1 MGKQIMNGIVY
12 GGVGKEYLS
21 NLSDVELTNLQ
32 DGQGLLYDS
41 ALQKWVNAV
50 VGSGGSGSGG
60 AVGIRDVT
68 SLISLHPG
76 VAQNPDVNNFTYK
89 AWQIGNTVFLHAR
102 GNLVGFSNPAG
113 ILYSMLDIDPSISP
127 QEVYDG
133 YALGGGSTTQRIRA
147 DTDNTIKI
155 SGIDNAGYAWIGA
168 AIYWRVDD
176 TYYAACTSPEIYSFE
191 EREVGVWT
199 DGKPLYEKT
208 IHINSLPSVAF
219 QSTPYPHNI
228 ENIDVICNYYGV
240 ARFSNGVVGPVG
252 SRIYISVYPAPSY
265 MPVAYSWSI
274 MCSKTNVEITVA
286 EDRSSMNADITI
298 QYTKT
303 TDVPGSGHY
312 TTNGSEAHHYS
323 TEEQV
328 VGTWLDGKTLY
339 EKTVDCGALPNNGTK
354 NVNHNIANLKRII
367 NFSGCAYRSVGDIVN
382 IPLPYVGNN
391 SNLNT
396 VLYVGSTIIGI
407 TTFSDRSAFT
417 ESYVTL
423 QYTKTTD

>member
-1 MGKQIMNGIVY
+1 MGKQYLNGVLY
-12 GGVGKEYLS
+12 GTGE
-21 NLSDVELTNLQ
+21 
-32 DGQGLLYDS
+32 
-41 ALQKWVNAV
+41 
-50 VGSGGSGSGG
+50 
-60 AVGIRDVT
+60 I
-68 SLISLHPG
+68 
-76 VAQNPDVNNFTYK
+76 
-89 AWQIGNTVFLHAR
+89 
-102 GNLVGFSNPAG
+102 
-113 ILYSMLDIDPSISP
+113 
-127 QEVYDG
+127 
-133 YALGGGSTTQRIRA
+133 
-147 DTDNTIKI
+147 IKF
-155 SGIDNAGYAWIGA
+155 
-168 AIYWRVDD
+168 
-176 TYYAACTSPEIYSFE
+176 SPEIYSFE

-199 DGKPLYEKT
+199 DGKPLYQKSFLIPASTTTGDNTFTTPLGLQNVDKVVDYNAVISPTSVIGIVRFAKLPLALGTKDISTQNGYSFNLQYYDKT
-208 IHINSLPSVAF
+208 TDTLR
-219 QSTPYPHNI
+219 
-228 ENIDVICNYYGV
+228 IDIGSQTSHQGGYG
-240 ARFSNGVVGPVG
+240 
-252 SRIYISVYPAPSY
+252 
-265 MPVAYSWSI
+265 
-274 MCSKTNVEITVA
+274 
-286 EDRSSMNADITI
+286 TI
-298 QYTKT
+298 WYTKT

-312 TTNGSEAHHYS
+312 TTNGGEAHHYS